1 VARVLVI
8 SLSDLACDARVHRQV
23 GFLRARHEVTT
34 AALGP
39 SGHDGV
45 AHIDLSSPQAGR
57 LEAATNQALGAVRM
71 AGRRYE
77 RAYWGNRQLA
87 HAASTLSGVE
97 AELVVAND
105 LITLPIAL
113 RAAAGAP
120 VVLDAHEFTP
130 REYEELRWWRL
141 LMAPYM
147 RHLALDLVPRVAGMM
162 TVAPGIAEAWEDLTG
177 VRPVVVTNA
186 PARVD
191 LEPTPVGDP
200 VRMIHFGVADPAR
213 RIDRMIEVVAQ
224 LDSRFTLDLVLL
236 DHGGGEIRRLR
247 EVAAGDPR
255 IRFLPA
261 MPMERLIP
269 AANDY
274 DIGLYLL
281 EPRSFNARHALPN
294 KLFDFLQA
302 RLAVAIGPSPEMA
315 AVVSRWDAG
324 IVADDF
330 SPAALARALSEL
342 DADAIAA
349 LKRGA
354 AAAAAELCAEH
365 NAPLVLEVV
374 ERALTERDGSR
385 AATVAANG

>member
-1 VARVLVI
+1 M
-8 SLSDLACDARVHRQV
+8 
-23 GFLRARHEVTT
+23 GFLAERHEVVT

-39 SGHDGV
+39 SSHAGV
-45 AHIDLSSPQAGR
+45 DHVSLQAPRADRLAALLNQAAGAGR
-57 LEAATNQALGAVRM
+57 M
-71 AGRRYE
+71 ASRRFE

-87 HAASTLSGVE
+87 AALRALDGV
-97 AELVVAND
+97 AADVVVAND
-105 LITLPIAL
+105 LVTLPLAL
-113 RAAAGAP
+113 RVAGDRP
-120 VVLDAHEFTP
+120 VVLDAHEFTL
-130 REYEELRWWRL
+130 REYEEVRWWRL

-147 RHLALDLVPRVAGMM
+147 RHLASTYVPRTAGMM
-162 TVAPGIAEAWEDLTG
+162 TVSPAIAGAWEEATG

-186 PARVD
+186 PYRVD
-191 LEPTPVGDP
+191 LEPSPVGDP
-200 VRMIHFGVADPAR
+200 IRMLHFGVADPAR

-224 LDSRFTLDLVLL
+224 LDARFTLDLVLL
-236 DHGGGEIRRLR
+236 ERGPRELRRLR
-247 EVAAGDPR
+247 EAAAGDPR

-315 AVVSRWDAG
+315 AVVEQWDAG

-330 SPAALARALSEL
+330 TPAALARALSDL
-342 DADAIAA
+342 DAGAVAT

-354 AAAAAELCAEH
+354 AAAATELCAEH
-365 NAPLVLEVV
+365 NAPLVLDVV
-374 ERALTERDGSR
+374 ERALTGHAGART
-385 AATVAANG
+385 AAHAG